1 MEGMVQ
7 IPEELR
13 SVLSVDP
20 EIMSG
25 AVCFIG
31 TRVPVQALFDT
42 LRHGVAVSEFLE
54 DFPAVPEEKALAVV
68 RWEQMEARRYFG
80 IAA

>member
-1 MEGMVQ
+1 MVR

-13 SVLSVDP
+13 DVLSVDP

-25 AVCFIG
+25 AVCFRG

-42 LRHGVAVSEFLE
+42 LRHGVAVSEFLDGYE
-54 DFPAVPEEKALAVV
+54 GVTEAQALAVV

>member
-1 MEGMVQ
+1 MVR
-7 IPEELR
+7 IPEELQGT
-13 SVLSVDP
+13 LNVDP

-25 AVCFIG
+25 AVCFQR
-31 TRVPVQALFDT
+31 TRVPVQSLFDT
-42 LRHGVAVSEFLE
+42 LRHGVAVSVFLE
-54 DFPAVPEEKALAVV
+54 DFPSVSEAQALSVI